1 MVTARGAIEV
11 VLGFVVGEVN
21 CQFHVVLAEEGD
33 GLVVDLNPEKLY
45 ENGLSVLI
53 VVVEDGNL

>member
-1 MVTARGAIEV
+1 MEV
-11 VLGFVVGEVN
+11 VLGFVVGVVN

-45 ENGLSVLI
+45 EKGLSVLI